1 MTFPATMFNFISS
14 RDQRL
19 MRRVNRW
26 KPPRWIRLWMILAT
40 RAGDGWLWYALGT
53 LVLVF
58 GGPSRL
64 AAVTAAGL
72 SCGAGTV
79 LFLVLKRAI
88 GRKRPC
94 AVARSCWATLLPPDQ
109 FSFPSGHSINAFAFA
124 LSIGLFEPSLMYGL
138 LFCALSVAI
147 SRIMLGLHFLSDV
160 VAGSLI
166 GAGLGCACY
175 HLLLTS
181 FH

>member
-1 MTFPATMFNFISS
+1 MSFPATMFNFISS

-64 AAVTAAGL
+64 AAVTVAGL

-79 LFLVLKRAI
+79 LFLVLKRLI
-88 GRKRPC
+88 GRQRPC

-166 GAGLGCACY
+166 GAGLGYACY
-175 HLLLTS
+175 LLLPRLL
-181 FH
+181 

>member
-1 MTFPATMFNFISS
+1 MTFPATMLGFISS
-14 RDQRL
+14 GDRRL

-40 RAGDGWLWYALGT
+40 RAGDGWLWYAIGG
-53 LVLVF
+53 LVLAF
-58 GGPSRL
+58 GGSSRF
-64 AAVTAAGL
+64 AAVATASI
-72 SCGAGTV
+72 SCGIGAA
-79 LFLVLKRAI
+79 LFLVLKRLA

-94 AVARSCWATLLPPDQ
+94 AIAAHCWATLLPPDQ
-109 FSFPSGHSINAFAFA
+109 FSFPSGHSICAFAFA
-124 LSIGLFEPSLMYGL
+124 VSIGLFEPTLMYGL

-166 GAGLGCACY
+166 GAGLAYAC
-175 HLLLTS
+175 HALLIGVL
-181 FH
+181 